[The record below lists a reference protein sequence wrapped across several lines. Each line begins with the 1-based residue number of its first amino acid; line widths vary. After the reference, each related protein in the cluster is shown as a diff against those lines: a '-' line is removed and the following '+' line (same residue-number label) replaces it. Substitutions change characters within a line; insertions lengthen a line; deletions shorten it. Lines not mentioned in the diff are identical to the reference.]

1 MNYIEVIDKFFNQY
15 RGPKF
20 SIELWNNKKRYY
32 GSGASSNFNLIIKD
46 AATVKKL
53 LSQGSIGFGE
63 SFMDES
69 LKVEGD
75 IEAYLRLRHLFKK
88 VRFSPFLAIAKFLA
102 NYTIPKD
109 RKYQVAYHYDL
120 GNDFFKMILDNN
132 TMSYS
137 AGLYKKSSES
147 LANAQQN
154 KIELICKWLS
164 LPKNAYVL
172 DLGSGWGGFA
182 LHAAK
187 KYKWRL
193 TGYTLSKAQLDY
205 CRKLTKSSHLESS
218 ISFEYSDMLI
228 NFPSIKF
235 DGIVMIESIEHV
247 GQKNLIPF
255 FHKIKSVLKNGAPF
269 IVQLTGRYVPKRVD
283 RWTLKYVF
291 PEGYLPAKDEIS
303 EAAKDAG
310 FLVEEFRDD
319 TPDYIRTMAEWI
331 KNLEKHQSSIE
342 KMFDRR
348 FYRLWCL
355 WMHGAKVNFELDEM
369 SLFRIKLR
377 KAK

>member
-1 MNYIEVIDKFFNQY
+1 MNYIVVIDKFFNQY

-20 SIELWNNKKRYY
+20 SIELWDNKKRYY
-32 GSGASSNFNLIIKD
+32 GSGASPSFKLIIKD

-69 LKVEGD
+69 LKIEGD

-88 VRFSPFLAIAKFLA
+88 VQFSPFLAIAKYLA

-137 AGLYKKSSES
+137 AGLYKKSSEK
-147 LANAQQN
+147 LANAQDN
-154 KIELICKWLS
+154 KIDFICRWLS
-164 LPKNAYVL
+164 LPKNASVL

-182 LHAAK
+182 LYAAK
-187 KYKWRL
+187 NYKWHI

-205 CRKLTKSSHLESS
+205 CRNLTKSRYLESL
-218 ISFEYSDMLI
+218 ISFEYHDMLT
-228 NFPSIKF
+228 NSPLIKF

-247 GQKNLIPF
+247 GQKNLVPF
-255 FHKIKSVLKNGAPF
+255 FRKIKSFLKKGAPF
-269 IVQLTGRYVPKRVD
+269 IIQLTGRYIPKRVD

-291 PEGYLPAKDEIS
+291 PGGYLPTKDELL
-303 EAAKDAG
+303 EVAKDAG
-310 FLVEEFRDD
+310 FLVEEFRDN
-319 TPDYIRTMAEWI
+319 TPDYIRTMTEWI
-331 KNLEKHQSSIE
+331 KNLEDHQSDIE

-348 FYRLWCL
+348 FYRLWYL
-355 WMHGAKVNFELDEM
+355 WMHGARVNFELGEM
-369 SLFRIKLR
+369 SLFRVKLR
-377 KAK
+377 RAK